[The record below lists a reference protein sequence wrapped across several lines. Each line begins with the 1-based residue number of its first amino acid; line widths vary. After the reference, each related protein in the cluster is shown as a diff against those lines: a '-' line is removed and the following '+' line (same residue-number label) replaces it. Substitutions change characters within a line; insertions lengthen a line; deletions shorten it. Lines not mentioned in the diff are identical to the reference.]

1 MVIQNLTIKNNW
13 GEIMNKEEKVDFDLS
28 VLTLDQLIETYKEIL
43 EFLKYLE
50 NSRIEI
56 EVKKDE

>member
-1 MVIQNLTIKNNW
+1 MIKNNW

-50 NSRIEI
+50 SSRIEI
-56 EVKKDE
+56 EAKKDE